1 LLKVSVSPSTI
12 KATADFNRIL
22 NQTVRSIANDLFK
35 TVKKFTPK
43 QSGRARSNWR
53 LNKKA
58 DTKYTLTNKVP
69 YIKRLDEGYSK
80 QSPNGFYRP
89 AVGEV
94 SNRQRGRKIR

>member
-1 LLKVSVSPSTI
+1 MFKVSISPNTVQ
-12 KATADFNRIL
+12 ATADFDRIL
-22 NQTVRSIANDLFK
+22 NQTVRAIAKDLFK

-53 LNKKA
+53 LKKKSN
-58 DTKYTLTNKVP
+58 TRYNLTNKVP

-94 SNRQRGRKIR
+94 SNRKRGKIVR